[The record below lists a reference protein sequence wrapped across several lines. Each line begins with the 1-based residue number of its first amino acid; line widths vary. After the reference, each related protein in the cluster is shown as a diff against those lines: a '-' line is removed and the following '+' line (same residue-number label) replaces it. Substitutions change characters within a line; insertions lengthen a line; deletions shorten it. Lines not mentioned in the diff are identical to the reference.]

1 MYADIRSESV
11 RARMAQELLVWM
23 AGGNAPDR
31 SLLAL
36 YGVAQIKSFLKAGS
50 WNWRHGFAE
59 SPEEVAADAAHLA
72 ISDLLKEEPHKSA
85 ARPSMPLLH
94 KCLQSVLALQ
104 PRIPASIETEPRQ
117 ERASG
122 EMLRALDIVLRTRG
136 RQAHMRMW
144 KERHPEHAR
153 LLRQL
158 KSHIKRSGGLHLV
171 HDARG
176 QFVCAPRADL
186 RQSRIP
192 RETLRRH
199 VYPSD
204 FLLLLKNCGQVLTE
218 LLISEGHGRY
228 CYLMDLVHVIH
239 ELRRQLYERD
249 WIERLSAGFAHAQ
262 GHLSHRSAG
271 EWRRWLFERAFETG
285 MDQEKRRSRRS
296 EAAIDE
302 SSVRI
307 FACVAAEMV
316 ARKIEAGKPEYAEFS
331 QRQLLL
337 HLLPPPPD
345 AANLET
351 LRRRT
356 DYLVRCLMMVLEADL
371 HAGMGK
377 GPTHEQPFA
386 P

>member
-1 MYADIRSESV
+1 M
-11 RARMAQELLVWM
+11 
-23 AGGNAPDR
+23 
-31 SLLAL
+31 
-36 YGVAQIKSFLKAGS
+36 
-50 WNWRHGFAE
+50 
-59 SPEEVAADAAHLA
+59 
-72 ISDLLKEEPHKSA
+72 
-85 ARPSMPLLH
+85 
-94 KCLQSVLALQ
+94 
-104 PRIPASIETEPRQ
+104 
-117 ERASG
+117 
-122 EMLRALDIVLRTRG
+122 
-136 RQAHMRMW
+136 
-144 KERHPEHAR
+144 
-153 LLRQL
+153 
-158 KSHIKRSGGLHLV
+158 
-171 HDARG
+171 
-176 QFVCAPRADL
+176 
-186 RQSRIP
+186 
-192 RETLRRH
+192 
-199 VYPSD
+199 
-204 FLLLLKNCGQVLTE
+204 
-218 LLISEGHGRY
+218 
-228 CYLMDLVHVIH
+228 IH